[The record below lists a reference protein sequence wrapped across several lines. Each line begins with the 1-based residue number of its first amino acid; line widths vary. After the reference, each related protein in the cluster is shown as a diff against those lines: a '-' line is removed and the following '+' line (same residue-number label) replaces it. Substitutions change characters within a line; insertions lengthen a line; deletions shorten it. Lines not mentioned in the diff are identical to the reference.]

1 MRHARSITYRVGARG
16 AMLLILA
23 ALWVRLFVYP
33 LATGSSATPEG
44 VFYYTWPTELRMTMW
59 VVTIAAAVVAAFVVP
74 RRDWFGWVALTVMP
88 TQRLAAWITAWVEG
102 ALPGGSPGH
111 PHAAAQVALYA
122 LLVAAVFV
130 ASSMRPASMDQ
141 AAADGG
147 DTTPGST

>member
-1 MRHARSITYRVGARG
+1 MRTARSITYRVGARG

-23 ALWVRLFVYP
+23 ALWTRLFIYP
-33 LATGSSATPEG
+33 LAIGSSATPEG

-111 PHAAAQVALYA
+111 PQAAAQVALYA
-122 LLVAAVFV
+122 LLVTAVFV

-147 DTTPGST
+147 DTNLRST

>member
-1 MRHARSITYRVGARG
+1 MTAHRPDT
-16 AMLLILA
+16 
-23 ALWVRLFVYP
+23 
-33 LATGSSATPEG
+33 ATFS
-44 VFYYTWPTELRMTMW
+44 RRD
-59 VVTIAAAVVAAFVVP
+59 TIRTLGIGAAAVVAAFVVP

-111 PHAAAQVALYA
+111 PQAAAQVALYA